1 MRQDPFYVSAL
12 LSQRLEQLLSA
23 PLTLVE
29 APAGFGKTAAVRHA
43 LRALPSE
50 AVHWHTALSDS
61 GEDSFFWLARQLA
74 ALDPALDLT
83 LFSSRHV
90 QTAARLSA
98 LRSAAPLYLVL
109 DNVPSQEAPWTV
121 SLFHTLAQRPAGG
134 LHIILIS
141 RHFSILP
148 GAWKELGSCCSIRR
162 EDLGL
167 HSGDIAAFARTFD
180 LELSPAR
187 AAELEENTGGWPA
200 AVAAQLCHLP
210 HGGEPEERQTMNRL
224 LKELIWDRLSQ
235 REQTILLRLA
245 LFDSIDPYTAAQ
257 LIPDIPGF
265 SPQNLTQLLDQLPLV
280 SCTPATGRYS
290 AHPMMLSFLLARLNA
305 APAELRWNSYHAA
318 GCWYR
323 EHGQV
328 KEAIA
333 AFYTIHDYDGLL
345 SCPLSGLLM
354 ETFAGTSFTDVA
366 RSVLFRCPAPVK
378 ARYPLSLLRLC
389 YALFAGT
396 AFSEYA
402 RLLEEARKIIAAT
415 RDKDLMGEWELTA
428 ALSAFPDLGKMEAH
442 YLRAKQLLTRPSV
455 LFQRQE
461 PFFFGSVSMWYLFY
475 TKPGKML
482 ATADTMDRVMALYN
496 SMTCGHGSGAAE
508 LYRAETYCVQGRF
521 EEAEIQAYQAA
532 YLSRRAQNP
541 SLACGAALV
550 LGIIAIY
557 QADESG
563 LRQVM
568 EELSLLADT
577 APDTA
582 LGRCMTQ
589 TARSYLIGLQM
600 EMGEGR
606 GLPRDDFDISG
617 GLTFPNFIVKTAQ
630 ITDLVLKG
638 EYRRAIGSVEAALK
652 LDPRLLSL
660 PAQTFMH
667 TGLALCY
674 LAIDRPEPAADH
686 LDTVLTLAAQ
696 DGNYAFLASFR
707 RYLEPLLDQPALAKK
722 HAAAI
727 RELRAFRIH
736 HTQVESS
743 RIFAQLEGKT
753 ISEALTSREQE
764 IALMAARGLR
774 NGEIAAALHISEGT
788 VKNHLKIVFQKL
800 NIDRRSHLSK
810 LLR

>member
-1 MRQDPFYVSAL
+1 
-12 LSQRLEQLLSA
+12 
-23 PLTLVE
+23 
-29 APAGFGKTAAVRHA
+29 
-43 LRALPSE
+43 
-50 AVHWHTALSDS
+50 
-61 GEDSFFWLARQLA
+61 
-74 ALDPALDLT
+74 
-83 LFSSRHV
+83 
-90 QTAARLSA
+90 
-98 LRSAAPLYLVL
+98 
-109 DNVPSQEAPWTV
+109 
-121 SLFHTLAQRPAGG
+121 
-134 LHIILIS
+134 
-141 RHFSILP
+141 
-148 GAWKELGSCCSIRR
+148 
-162 EDLGL
+162 
-167 HSGDIAAFARTFD
+167 
-180 LELSPAR
+180 
-187 AAELEENTGGWPA
+187 
-200 AVAAQLCHLP
+200 
-210 HGGEPEERQTMNRL
+210 
-224 LKELIWDRLSQ
+224 
-235 REQTILLRLA
+235 
-245 LFDSIDPYTAAQ
+245 
-257 LIPDIPGF
+257 
-265 SPQNLTQLLDQLPLV
+265 
-280 SCTPATGRYS
+280 
-290 AHPMMLSFLLARLNA
+290 MLSFLLARLNA

-428 ALSAFPDLGKMEAH
+428 ALSAFPDLGKMETH

-461 PFFFGSVSMWYLFY
+461 PFFFGCVSMWYLFY

-557 QADESG
+557 QADEPG

>member
-1 MRQDPFYVSAL
+1 
-12 LSQRLEQLLSA
+12 
-23 PLTLVE
+23 
-29 APAGFGKTAAVRHA
+29 
-43 LRALPSE
+43 
-50 AVHWHTALSDS
+50 
-61 GEDSFFWLARQLA
+61 
-74 ALDPALDLT
+74 
-83 LFSSRHV
+83 
-90 QTAARLSA
+90 
-98 LRSAAPLYLVL
+98 
-109 DNVPSQEAPWTV
+109 
-121 SLFHTLAQRPAGG
+121 
-134 LHIILIS
+134 
-141 RHFSILP
+141 
-148 GAWKELGSCCSIRR
+148 
-162 EDLGL
+162 
-167 HSGDIAAFARTFD
+167 
-180 LELSPAR
+180 
-187 AAELEENTGGWPA
+187 
-200 AVAAQLCHLP
+200 
-210 HGGEPEERQTMNRL
+210 
-224 LKELIWDRLSQ
+224 
-235 REQTILLRLA
+235 
-245 LFDSIDPYTAAQ
+245 
-257 LIPDIPGF
+257 
-265 SPQNLTQLLDQLPLV
+265 
-280 SCTPATGRYS
+280 
-290 AHPMMLSFLLARLNA
+290 
-305 APAELRWNSYHAA
+305 
-318 GCWYR
+318 
-323 EHGQV
+323 
-328 KEAIA
+328 
-333 AFYTIHDYDGLL
+333 
-345 SCPLSGLLM
+345 M

-461 PFFFGSVSMWYLFY
+461 PFLFGSVSMWYLFY

-482 ATADTMDRVMALYN
+482 ATADTMDRVMVLYN

-541 SLACGAALV
+541 SLACGAALI

-568 EELSLLADT
+568 EELSLLANT

-674 LAIDRPEPAADH
+674 LAIDRPGAAADH